1 MEDDLHSS
9 VFSVSLVT
17 ILPNE
22 MDKYAYYVNY
32 NATQIGANANDECDD
47 YTGNDS
53 DSSSE
58 FNSQSAENCTL
69 IRNVT
74 TNKADLMYR
83 RISNYMG
90 DSRMCVE
97 FANIRLFSSH
107 KSQRQH
113 KYLKRFL
120 FLFGFASALLVL
132 SQLYLTNYFNGSL
145 FESKFDRQTHCAC

>member
-1 MEDDLHSS
+1 
-9 VFSVSLVT
+9 
-17 ILPNE
+17 
-22 MDKYAYYVNY
+22 MDSYDYYVNY
-32 NATQIGANANDECDD
+32 NATQTEANDECDD

-58 FNSQSAENCTL
+58 LNSQSAENCTL
-69 IRNVT
+69 IRNET

-90 DSRMCVE
+90 DSRIFVE

-120 FLFGFASALLVL
+120 FLFGFASTLLVL
-132 SQLYLTNYFNGSL
+132 SQLYLTNYFNGTL
-145 FESKFDRQTHCAC
+145 FESKSHKKAQCAELKKKCFQ